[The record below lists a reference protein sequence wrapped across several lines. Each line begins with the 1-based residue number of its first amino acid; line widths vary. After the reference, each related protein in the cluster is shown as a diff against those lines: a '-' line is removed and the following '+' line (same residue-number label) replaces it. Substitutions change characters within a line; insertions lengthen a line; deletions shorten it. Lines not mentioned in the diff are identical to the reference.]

1 MSFVGIDVGGTFVKA
16 CSWSLET
23 GVSEVIREP
32 VPQFTTAFPE
42 REFDPSALVR
52 SCRDVLQKAID
63 QVGCQVDQIFLTG
76 QMGGLVLVDRRNPN
90 GTRAISWQDERF
102 SPRPE
107 LVEFEQGFGLPVIGD
122 PPRIGHPIVVLD
134 HLRPTSQVRVESV
147 LSYLAGRLC
156 DQSRGVIHLTDAAA
170 LGLCAIRRGAWSMD
184 GLRFLGISTTQMP
197 EIVDEL
203 VSVGNTAQG
212 ISLSCGIGDQQS
224 SLFGVG
230 LEKHE
235 ISVNLATGC
244 QVSRI
249 EDSPR
254 SEIQTRPYFFG
265 DFLQTITHLPAGR
278 LLSNAVSR
286 CGLDIHEANSWQ
298 VAEEMS
304 RTERSNEVKSAC
316 EQIAMSICSAID
328 RIRSQSVSNIV
339 FSGGVAQ
346 KFPAI
351 RRIVETKTRMDS
363 RVFDGDDAALA
374 GLRRLSQIA

>member
-1 MSFVGIDVGGTFVKA
+1 MI
-16 CSWSLET
+16 
-23 GVSEVIREP
+23 
-32 VPQFTTAFPE
+32 
-42 REFDPSALVR
+42 EFD
-52 SCRDVLQKAID
+52 
-63 QVGCQVDQIFLTG
+63 
-76 QMGGLVLVDRRNPN
+76 
-90 GTRAISWQDERF
+90 
-102 SPRPE
+102 
-107 LVEFEQGFGLPVIGD
+107 QGFGMSVIGD
-122 PPRIGHPIVVLD
+122 PPRVGHPMVILD
-134 HLRPTSQVRVESV
+134 HLRPTGEIQIESI
-147 LSYLAGRLC
+147 LSYVAGSLC
-156 DQSRGVIHLTDAAA
+156 DQAEKVIHVTDAAA
-170 LGLCAIRRGAWSMD
+170 LGLCNIRRGTWSTH
-184 GLRFLGISTTQMP
+184 GLRFLGISEGQIPT
-197 EIVDEL
+197 IVDEL
-203 VSVGNTAQG
+203 VSVGNSIKG
-212 ISLSCGIGDQQS
+212 IPLNCGIGDQQS

-235 ISVNLATGC
+235 VSVNLATGC

-278 LLSNAVSR
+278 LLSSAVSR
-286 CGLDIHEANSWQ
+286 CGFDIHEANSWQ

-304 RTERSNEVKSAC
+304 RSERSSEVKNAC

-351 RRIVETKTRMDS
+351 RRIVESKTRMDS